1 MAVGPERTGVP
12 LNTNGPCKKGAA
24 DVPASREIGTPLE
37 TMQLATARCRQIM
50 EATSEAVLLLDAA
63 YRISDANRAFLDS
76 LGYEIGE
83 IRRRRISSLYERES
97 RDFHFA
103 SSRHLSFEVNF
114 VSRDGR
120 RIPYLYNRS
129 VLRGIDGGI
138 DGYVCFLTDL
148 TEQKNIER
156 DKHLV
161 ERRFRFL
168 YENAV
173 QGMFQATWDGRFLSV
188 NPAFGRMV
196 GYGTDELLAMTD
208 VAAAL
213 YRDPRDREKMLAILE
228 EHGEVRDYEQE
239 LRRRDGSPL
248 WTLAHVRRARDEEGR
263 PIVEGILVDNTAR
276 KLAQQE
282 LEKREQHFR
291 YQAIHD
297 NLTCLYNTRYMYPA
311 LERLVEET
319 HRSGTP
325 FSLIF
330 IDIDAFKKVVD
341 THGHLEGSRTLQ
353 EVAAVIRDT
362 LEEPAFGVSYG
373 GDEFVVV
380 LPGHTKDQALEAARG
395 LRRRM
400 IETVYLA
407 GSGRNIRLTA
417 SFGIATVPDDAG
429 DVEGVLALAD
439 KALFSVK
446 QGGKDGIRTTV
457 DL

>member
-1 MAVGPERTGVP
+1 MSIPQEIEVSPETVR
-12 LNTNGPCKKGAA
+12 
-24 DVPASREIGTPLE
+24 
-37 TMQLATARCRQIM
+37 LATARCRQIM
-50 EATSEAVLLLDAA
+50 EATSEGVLMLDAA
-63 YRISDANRAFLDS
+63 YRITDANRALLDA
-76 LGYEIGE
+76 LGYRLAE
-83 IRRRRISSLYERES
+83 IRGRKIRSLYEQAS
-97 RDFHFA
+97 RNFHFA

-114 VSRDGR
+114 LTKDGR

-129 VLRGIDGGI
+129 VLLGSGECVE
-138 DGYVCFLTDL
+138 GYVCFLTDL

-156 DKHLV
+156 EKHLV

-173 QGMFQATWDGRFLSV
+173 QGMFQATWDGRHLSV
-188 NPAFGRMV
+188 NPAYARML
-196 GYGTDELLAMTD
+196 GYRPEELLAMAD
-208 VAAAL
+208 VTTGL
-213 YRDPRDREKMLAILE
+213 YVDPRDREKMLAALE
-228 EHGEVRDYEQE
+228 EHGELRDYEQE

-248 WTLAHVRRARDEEGR
+248 WALAHVRRAVDEDGR

-297 NLTCLYNTRYMYPA
+297 NLTCLYNTRYLYPA
-311 LERLVEET
+311 LERLVEDT
-319 HRSGTP
+319 RRTANP

-330 IDIDAFKKVVD
+330 IDIDEFKKVVD

-362 LEEPAFGVSYG
+362 LQEPAFGVSYG

-380 LPGHTKDQALEAARG
+380 LPDHSKDQALAAARH

-400 IETVYLA
+400 LETVYLA

-417 SFGIATVPDDAG
+417 SFGIATVPDDAT
-429 DVEGVLALAD
+429 DPEGVLALAD
-439 KALFSVK
+439 RALFSVK

-457 DL
+457 DLDTGN